1 MSLLIT
7 FIPITFF
14 TAIKVVVGD
23 CNNYN
28 HLAGERVA
36 CYHRDYFSSLWLRLN
51 QLASLLASLRHHSQL
66 RFFNL
71 YYKMHVKSVSG
82 RGGQF
87 ATIFRFKLQVS
98 LYVHP

>member
-28 HLAGERVA
+28 HLAGRAGGV
-36 CYHRDYFSSLWLRLN
+36 LPQRL
-51 QLASLLASLRHHSQL
+51 LLASLAQTKPIGQLVILTEL

-71 YYKMHVKSVSG
+71 FYKMHVKSVSG

>member
-28 HLAGERVA
+28 HLAGRAGGV
-36 CYHRDYFSSLWLRLN
+36 LPQRL
-51 QLASLLASLRHHSQL
+51 LL
-66 RFFNL
+66 
-71 YYKMHVKSVSG
+71 
-82 RGGQF
+82 
-87 ATIFRFKLQVS
+87 VS
-98 LYVHP
+98 LAQTKPIGQLVILTETPQSDEVL

>member
-14 TAIKVVVGD
+14 MAIKVVVGD

-28 HLAGERVA
+28 HLAGRAGGV
-36 CYHRDYFSSLWLRLN
+36 LPQRL
-51 QLASLLASLRHHSQL
+51 LLASLAQTKPIGQL
-66 RFFNL
+66 VILTETPQSAEVL

-82 RGGQF
+82 RGRQF
-87 ATIFRFKLQVS
+87 ATSQPS
-98 LYVHP
+98 LIISSKNYRS